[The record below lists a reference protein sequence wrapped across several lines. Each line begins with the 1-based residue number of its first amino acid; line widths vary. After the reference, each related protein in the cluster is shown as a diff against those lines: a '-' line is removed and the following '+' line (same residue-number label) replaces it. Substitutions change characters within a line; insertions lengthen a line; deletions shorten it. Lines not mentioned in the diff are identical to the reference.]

1 MTMTDK
7 ALPHPTFSDA
17 VYDFLDSLHG
27 SPRTRKTY
35 ATGLSAFQAFLAES
49 AAGEDSPPPLSLDLL
64 DADVLASF
72 ARWLADREYSRFTV
86 RTYLAATTAFL
97 AYLFSRDLLPQGV
110 SIEKARARL
119 RQVARPMPYP
129 IPRPDPELPRMIQY
143 YDTFPLPEGDAR
155 RVYLARLR
163 LLRSRA
169 IVHTLYASAG
179 RIAEVSA
186 LDRKDVA
193 DGRRSEAIVTG
204 KGDRQR
210 FIFLTPQ
217 AQRAIASYVRARQ
230 DEYQPL
236 FISHGRDYGT
246 RLSEV
251 SIWATVRRAAR
262 ELGLE
267 VTPHDFRHFRACQML
282 DEGAPL
288 EAIQDILGHA
298 DISTTRRVY
307 AQYSKPAIREIFAR
321 TTLTPDE
328 ALDRLRAQRRQDA
341 ERARGDED

>member
-1 MTMTDK
+1 MPNDTS
-7 ALPHPTFSDA
+7 PCSTFPEA
-17 VYDFLDSLHG
+17 VSDFLDSLHG

-35 ATGLSAFQAFLAES
+35 ATGLSAFQLFLTGS
-49 AAGEDSPPPLSLDLL
+49 AAAGQDSPTPPLLDLL
-64 DADVLASF
+64 DANVLARFS
-72 ARWLADREYSRFTV
+72 RWLADREYSPFTV
-86 RTYLAATTAFL
+86 RTYLAAATTFL
-97 AYLFSRDLLPQGV
+97 AYLFSRDLLPEGF
-110 SIEKARARL
+110 SIEKTRVRL
-119 RQVARPMPYP
+119 RQVSRPMPYP
-129 IPRPDPELPRMIQY
+129 IPRPDPELPRVIQY
-143 YDTFPLPEGDAR
+143 YDSLPLPEGDTR
-155 RVYLARLR
+155 RVRLARLR

-179 RIAEVSA
+179 RIAEVAA

-210 FIFLTPQ
+210 FIFLTPE
-217 AQRAIASYVRARQ
+217 AQRAIVAYVHARQ

-236 FISHGRDYGT
+236 FISHGRGYGA
-246 RLSEV
+246 RLSGV
-251 SIWATVRRAAR
+251 SLWATVRRAAR
-262 ELGLE
+262 ALGLE

-321 TTLTPDE
+321 TTLAPDE
-328 ALDRLRAQRRQDA
+328 ALDRLRAQRRREA
-341 ERARGDED
+341 EQARGEGE

>member
-1 MTMTDK
+1 M
-7 ALPHPTFSDA
+7 LN
-17 VYDFLDSLHG
+17 
-27 SPRTRKTY
+27 
-35 ATGLSAFQAFLAES
+35 
-49 AAGEDSPPPLSLDLL
+49 
-64 DADVLASF
+64 ADVLARF
-72 ARWLADREYSRFTV
+72 YRWLMEREYSRFTV
-86 RTYLAATTAFL
+86 RTYLAAATAFL
-97 AYLFSRDLLPQGV
+97 SYLFSQDLLPEEF
-110 SIEKARARL
+110 SIEKARERL
-119 RQVARPMPYP
+119 RQVSRPMPYP
-129 IPRPDPELPRMIQY
+129 IPRPDPELPRVIQY
-143 YDTFPLPEGDAR
+143 YDSLSLPEGDSRQA
-155 RVYLARLR
+155 YLARLR

-179 RIAEVSA
+179 RIAEVAA

-210 FIFLTPQ
+210 FIFLTPE
-217 AQRAIASYVRARQ
+217 AQQAIAAYVRARQ

-246 RLSEV
+246 RLSGV
-251 SIWATVRRAAR
+251 SIWATVRQAAR
-262 ELGLE
+262 ALGLE

-328 ALDRLRAQRRQDA
+328 ALDRLEARRRQEA
-341 ERARGDED
+341 ERARDGGK

>member
-1 MTMTDK
+1 VTDD
-7 ALPHPTFSDA
+7 PFPSPFPEMVS
-17 VYDFLDSLHG
+17 DFLNSLHG
-27 SPRTRKTY
+27 SPRTSKTY
-35 ATGLSAFQAFLAES
+35 ATGLGAFQLFLTGLTP
-49 AAGEDSPPPLSLDLL
+49 AGQPSPTPPSLEMLN
-64 DADVLASF
+64 ADVLARF
-72 ARWLADREYSRFTV
+72 YRWLMEREYSRFTV
-86 RTYLAATTAFL
+86 RTYLAAATAFL
-97 AYLFSRDLLPQGV
+97 SYLFSQDLLPEEF
-110 SIEKARARL
+110 SIEKARERL
-119 RQVARPMPYP
+119 RQVSRPMPYP
-129 IPRPDPELPRMIQY
+129 IPRPDPELPRVIQY
-143 YDTFPLPEGDAR
+143 YDSLSLPEGDSRQA
-155 RVYLARLR
+155 YLARLR

-179 RIAEVSA
+179 RIAEVAA

-210 FIFLTPQ
+210 FIFLTPE
-217 AQRAIASYVRARQ
+217 AQQAIAAYVRARQ

-246 RLSEV
+246 RLSGV
-251 SIWATVRRAAR
+251 SIWATVRQAAR
-262 ELGLE
+262 ALGLE

-328 ALDRLRAQRRQDA
+328 ALDRLEARRRQEA
-341 ERARGDED
+341 ERARDGGK

>member
-1 MTMTDK
+1 MTDNSSPSPFP
-7 ALPHPTFSDA
+7 AMVS
-17 VYDFLDSLHG
+17 DFLNNLHG
-27 SPRTRKTY
+27 SPRTNKTY
-35 ATGLSAFQAFLAES
+35 ATGLGAFQLFLADS
-49 AAGEDSPPPLSLDLL
+49 ALVNQTPPTPPSLEMLN
-64 DADVLASF
+64 ADVLARF
-72 ARWLADREYSRFTV
+72 YRWLMEREYSRFTV
-86 RTYLAATTAFL
+86 RTYLAAATAFL
-97 AYLFSRDLLPQGV
+97 SYLFSQDLLPEEF
-110 SIEKARARL
+110 SIEKARERL
-119 RQVARPMPYP
+119 RQISRPMPYP
-129 IPRPDPELPRMIQY
+129 IPRPDPELPRVIQH
-143 YDTFPLPEGDAR
+143 YDGLSLPAENTRQG
-155 RVYLARLR
+155 YLARLR

-179 RIAEVSA
+179 RIAEVAA

-210 FIFLTPQ
+210 FIFLTTE
-217 AQRAIASYVRARQ
+217 AQRAIAAYVEARR

-236 FISHGRDYGT
+236 FISHGRDYGR

-251 SIWATVRRAAR
+251 SIWATVRQAAR
-262 ELGLE
+262 ALGLA

-282 DEGAPL
+282 EEGAPL

-328 ALDRLRAQRRQDA
+328 ALKRLQARRRHQA
-341 ERARGDED
+341 EQARNESK

>member
-1 MTMTDK
+1 MTDNP
-7 ALPHPTFSDA
+7 LPHPAFSDA
-17 VYDFLDSLHG
+17 ISGFLDSLHG

-35 ATGLSAFQAFLAES
+35 ATGLGAFQLFLAES
-49 AAGEDSPPPLSLDLL
+49 ATVDQDSPTPLSLDLI
-64 DADVLASF
+64 DTDVLACFS
-72 ARWLADREYSRFTV
+72 RWLADREYSRFTV
-86 RTYLAATTAFL
+86 RTYLAAATAFL
-97 AYLFSRDLLPQGV
+97 AYLFSRDLLSEGF

-119 RQVARPMPYP
+119 RQVSRPMPYP
-129 IPRPDPELPRMIQY
+129 IPRPDPELPRVIQY
-143 YDTFPLPEGDAR
+143 YDSLPLPEGDTR
-155 RVYLARLR
+155 RAHLARLR

-179 RIAEVSA
+179 RIAEVAA

-204 KGDRQR
+204 KGNRQR
-210 FIFLTPQ
+210 FIFLTPE
-217 AQRAIASYVRARQ
+217 AQRAIAAYVRARQ

-236 FISHGRDYGT
+236 FISHGRGYGA

-262 ELGLE
+262 ALGLE

-282 DEGAPL
+282 EEGAPL

-307 AQYSKPAIREIFAR
+307 AQYSKPAIREIFSR
-321 TTLTPDE
+321 TTLTPSE
-328 ALDRLRAQRRQDA
+328 ALDRLRVRRRREA
-341 ERARGDED
+341 ERAQDEGE

>member
-1 MTMTDK
+1 MTDITPPSPPFSK
-7 ALPHPTFSDA
+7 AVS
-17 VYDFLDSLHG
+17 DFLDSLHG

-35 ATGLSAFQAFLAES
+35 ATGLSAFQLFLAES
-49 AAGEDSPPPLSLDLL
+49 APADQDPPAPLSLELL
-64 DADVLASF
+64 DNEVLAHFS
-72 ARWLADREYSRFTV
+72 RWLADREYSRFTV
-86 RTYLAATTAFL
+86 RTYLAAATAFL
-97 AYLFSRDLLPQGV
+97 VYLFSQNCLAEGF

-119 RQVARPMPYP
+119 GQASRPMPYP
-129 IPRPDPELPRMIQY
+129 IPRPDPELPRVIQY
-143 YDTFPLPEGDAR
+143 YDDQPLPDGNTR
-155 RVYLARLR
+155 RAHLAGLR

-179 RIAEVSA
+179 RIAEVAS

-210 FIFLTPQ
+210 FIFLTPET
-217 AQRAIASYVRARQ
+217 QRAIAVYVQARQ

-251 SIWATVRRAAR
+251 SIWATVRRAAKV
-262 ELGLE
+262 LGLE

-282 DEGAPL
+282 EEGAPL

-298 DISTTRRVY
+298 DIGTTRRVY

-328 ALDRLRAQRRQDA
+328 ALDRLQVRRLREA
-341 ERARGDED
+341 ERARDG

>member
-1 MTMTDK
+1 MTEET
-7 ALPHPTFSDA
+7 PSPTLGAA
-17 VYDFLDSLHG
+17 VTAFLDHLHG

-35 ATGLSAFQAFLAES
+35 ATGLSAFQLFLSES
-49 AAGEDSPPPLSLDLL
+49 VGGDEHPPAPSLGELGV
-64 DADVLASF
+64 DVLVHFSH
-72 ARWLADREYSRFTV
+72 WLEDREYSSFTV
-86 RTYLAATTAFL
+86 RTYLAAVTAFL
-97 AYLFSRDLLPQGV
+97 AYLFTQGLLPDGF
-110 SIEKARARL
+110 SMEKARERL
-119 RQVARPMPYP
+119 RQVSRPAPYP
-129 IPRPDPELPRMIQY
+129 IPRPDPELPRVIQY
-143 YDTFPLPEGDAR
+143 YDSLPLPEGDAR
-155 RVYLARLR
+155 RDHLARLR

-179 RIAEVSA
+179 RIAEVAA
-186 LDRKDVA
+186 LNRKDVA

-210 FIFLTPQ
+210 FIFLTPE
-217 AQRAIASYVRARQ
+217 AQRAIAAYVRARQ

-246 RLSEV
+246 RLSQV

-262 ELGLE
+262 ALGLE

-282 DEGAPL
+282 EEGAPL

-307 AQYSKPAIREIFAR
+307 AQYSKPAIRDIFAR

-328 ALDRLRAQRRQDA
+328 ALEKLQQRRREEA
-341 ERARGDED
+341 ERAR